1 MKKYRITSIPQTK
14 KLNTYAEGGD
24 PCPDGYRKNYLG
36 TDCIPM
42 EAPEQTND
50 EEWYRNWYANRTLQD
65 PQGQQLLETA
75 RPNILK
81 RAEKFPEEEWYVN
94 PNSTESGSFEPM
106 TGKIT
111 LNRGTLDS
119 NPFLK
124 NEVKFHEKG
133 HYLTS
138 PSMLDPE
145 ADTVEEV
152 GAHPI
157 QQLRNYEADIVEQ
170 ALKAR
175 KDVPRKDRKYYDYL
189 KGKGKAKPYTEE
201 ISKNIMQAR
210 RLAGFKPGQ
219 VITDEDINNFYKQA
233 DEKGWTNPDSELFVE
248 PLRNLKDYTK
258 DPEQLKMLFNKL
270 AANESEPVDEFQPQT
285 ARYGGSLS
293 TYAGGGSSTKCA
305 DDEKWDERQ
314 QRCVKMVKN
323 LSESTH
329 YSPEG
334 KKIQTNLFQKL
345 KDARDAYQNFTQQN
359 RGKKYRLN
367 DADSASSIEQLRKGI
382 QLYKDEYAKEQ
393 EQTKAELKKLE
404 NLKSKAALKGNTDI
418 QNLNLK
424 DLNTVKGKMKIEDA
438 IRNSSLDSGT
448 IAALYKGFGL
458 DEIDANVKKGS
469 GSNAQYSAK
478 EAKAEWKPEIMQDVG
493 DYAHKAAMGA
503 LGIAGGGALSGA
515 VGATGNAVGKVLSN
529 PFVSAPLS
537 AYGVYDAATNTL
549 PEAYKDFS
557 EGRYLEG
564 LGNTALAG
572 LDLMPGAVLG
582 DFKRLGKAVSKG
594 GKNLATKA
602 DNLIYPTRVYRSEG
616 FAVDPKRFSTT
627 DEATKKLAEKIGKKG
642 EWATKDLEEA
652 YLYLRG
658 LGFDES
664 QGLLSGKDAKFTE
677 YKLPFWKKDISA
689 DPDVVALKKL
699 QGSKLNS
706 SEYIVPGNTALDRF
720 LYPRRTNI
728 IKGIPEA
735 VKSQKI
741 YPPGFPEGVQTYF
754 KGSIP
759 MDVEAESLASP
770 AYKYVED
777 QLNAVTGHQMPMT
790 HEWNSGYFPIK
801 DWQQPQFAPN
811 EGVGKFTR
819 FSSSLPGSPNAG
831 ISGRLKQFFDRP
843 PGPLMLG
850 MPTGSSGNMVKK
862 NMNYYKQLLDSYDG
876 KKMSISDRK
885 FYNSLIETGK
895 KQDGMVTEAQFN
907 ELKRLETGNFDFG
920 KRGYNKESL
929 IQVPNTGVVP
939 PPKQAG
945 FINFKGAF
953 QKYPKGPLTEEE
965 IIAYKNSPQ
974 YKEWTKQHE
983 ELVNKYGDSWTS
995 PNFMEENLQKAIAT
1009 GDRTQVNPII
1019 HGGRNWNATDYTIAG
1034 LAGLAYPGAAA
1045 VFGTAFSPPP
1055 VKSKVLKTAG
1065 ITGVPG
1071 GLSSKDTIIDITN
1084 APMDFAKVNQTKDG
1098 KIIIGG
1104 EFIENANNSVRTAK
1118 DWLNANDT
1126 YSDKKYPSKSIQSFY
1141 GVENGKFKVGKA
1153 SDFDPNTEIVP
1164 RRFGA
1169 KNISKAVM
1177 NDGEMRIIDKN
1188 GDPIYQN
1195 TPNTGKFILYSPSTK
1210 KAQFTYINS
1219 GKSGVAK
1226 VNDFLK
1232 KNKDAQY
1239 IHLDNGRYEYYG
1251 LNPEGLTKQDF
1262 ESYYHQDLGRE
1273 GTPGYNLII
1282 KKEGGA
1288 TNNYIEL
1295 DIPKSKIKEY
1305 IDQGYIIEKV

>member
-1 MKKYRITSIPQTK
+1 MKKYRITSIPS
-14 KLNTYAEGGD
+14 LNKFAKGGD
-24 PCPDGYRKNYLG
+24 KKSCPTGTYWNGTKCTKLYTLKNDKKYIDGVAAWDMHVTNNEVRNLI
-36 TDCIPM
+36 T
-42 EAPEQTND
+42 PEYND
-50 EEWYRNWYANRTLQD
+50 QIKDRLYSGKWGFD
-65 PQGQQLLETA
+65 P
-75 RPNILK
+75 
-81 RAEKFPEEEWYVN
+81 
-94 PNSTESGSFEPM
+94 ESGALIRLD
-106 TGKIT
+106 KIQPQSVT
-111 LNRGTLDS
+111 KLDDKTKAS
-119 NPFLK
+119 R
-124 NEVKFHEKG
+124 EKEKKQQ
-133 HYLTS
+133 
-138 PSMLDPE
+138 E
-145 ADTVEEV
+145 A
-152 GAHPI
+152 
-157 QQLRNYEADIVEQ
+157 LRNKWESEDTYRQSIIDAGFDP
-170 ALKAR
+170 ATF
-175 KDVPRKDRKYYDYL
+175 
-189 KGKGKAKPYTEE
+189 GKAKGTNVITGEPIYASSKEE
-201 ISKNIMQAR
+201 ADRINQEAINQAAIEGNAAVVNNPVFKAAAYMTPVGMAIGAMEGAA
-210 RLAGFKPGQ
+210 RLAPDVYDFAKDPSWSGAGQIGMDVLQTAPFAGAAIKNAYKINPWAFKEDPNKFYRQIGNKGLEDALNTG
-219 VITDEDINNFYKQA
+219 VIKSADQA
-233 DEKGWTNPDSELFVE
+233 TYPRPYFVE
-248 PLRNLKDYTK
+248 GKDIS
-258 DPEQLKMLFNKL
+258 ML
-270 AANESEPVDEFQPQT
+270 
-285 ARYGGSLS
+285 
-293 TYAGGGSSTKCA
+293 
-305 DDEKWDERQ
+305 
-314 QRCVKMVKN
+314 
-323 LSESTH
+323 
-329 YSPEG
+329 
-334 KKIQTNLFQKL
+334 
-345 KDARDAYQNFTQQN
+345 
-359 RGKKYRLN
+359 
-367 DADSASSIEQLRKGI
+367 
-382 QLYKDEYAKEQ
+382 
-393 EQTKAELKKLE
+393 EQT
-404 NLKSKAALKGNTDI
+404 
-418 QNLNLK
+418 
-424 DLNTVKGKMKIEDA
+424 
-438 IRNSSLDSGT
+438 
-448 IAALYKGFGL
+448 
-458 DEIDANVKKGS
+458 GS
-469 GSNAQYSAK
+469 GAHGRPTVMFETSGVNK
-478 EAKAEWKPEIMQDVG
+478 EGM
-493 DYAHKAAMGA
+493 
-503 LGIAGGGALSGA
+503 
-515 VGATGNAVGKVLSN
+515 
-529 PFVSAPLS
+529 PFVSPANASGEYTPWI
-537 AYGVYDAATNTL
+537 ADMAEV
-549 PEAYKDFS
+549 PVS
-557 EGRYLEG
+557 EGRL
-564 LGNTALAG
+564 LKQHWL
-572 LDLMPGAVLG
+572 
-582 DFKRLGKAVSKG
+582 KG
-594 GKNLATKA
+594 YKEV
-602 DNLIYPTRVYRSEG
+602 PTE
-616 FAVDPKRFSTT
+616 
-627 DEATKKLAEKIGKKG
+627 
-642 EWATKDLEEA
+642 
-652 YLYLRG
+652 
-658 LGFDES
+658 
-664 QGLLSGKDAKFTE
+664 
-677 YKLPFWKKDISA
+677 
-689 DPDVVALKKL
+689 
-699 QGSKLNS
+699 
-706 SEYIVPGNTALDRF
+706 
-720 LYPRRTNI
+720 
-728 IKGIPEA
+728 
-735 VKSQKI
+735 
-741 YPPGFPEGVQTYF
+741 
-754 KGSIP
+754 
-759 MDVEAESLASP
+759 
-770 AYKYVED
+770 
-777 QLNAVTGHQMPMT
+777 
-790 HEWNSGYFPIK
+790 
-801 DWQQPQFAPN
+801 
-811 EGVGKFTR
+811 
-819 FSSSLPGSPNAG
+819 LPGSPNTS
-831 ISGRLKQFFDRP
+831 ITNRLKQFFDRP

-1305 IDQGYIIEKV
+1305 IDQGYIVEELD